1 MGVPKDPRKV
11 AIDAVHAEYGAQI
24 RAAKFA
30 YDAAVRKALEQRNEG
45 LQNIVRRL
53 EPLPRQEQEAG

>member
-1 MGVPKDPRKV
+1 MPIPKDPRKA
-11 AIDAVHAEYGAQI
+11 AIEKVHAEYGAQI

-30 YDAAVRKALEQRNEG
+30 YDAEVRAALEAKAEG